1 MTSSHITS
9 NRGMGIT
16 GWIGR
21 LVEKNAMKEYVA
33 LLRAKH
39 IAVLINPALAAHV
52 TERIVEANAL
62 NNCPG
67 EDEFVQHF
75 KVFRENWDGEKMAE
89 AIRKLS

>member
-1 MTSSHITS
+1 
-9 NRGMGIT
+9 MGIT

-39 IAVLINPALAAHV
+39 IAVLINPALAAYV